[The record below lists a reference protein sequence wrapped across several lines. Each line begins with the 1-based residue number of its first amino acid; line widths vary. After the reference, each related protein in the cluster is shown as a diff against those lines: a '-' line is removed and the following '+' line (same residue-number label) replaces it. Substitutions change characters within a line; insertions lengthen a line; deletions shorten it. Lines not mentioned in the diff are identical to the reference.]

1 VRLEFSMTK
10 MTGRELDH
18 EKEVNAMPKPK
29 SLSGSAAMQKRGL
42 KKVESWYTQEDFDEL
57 ERAATEARIKKAQI
71 VARGGLDEAR
81 RILKEAALKNG
92 KGK

>member
-42 KKVESWYTQEDFDEL
+42 KKVESWYTQEEFDEL
-57 ERAATEARIKKAQI
+57 ERARIKKAQI